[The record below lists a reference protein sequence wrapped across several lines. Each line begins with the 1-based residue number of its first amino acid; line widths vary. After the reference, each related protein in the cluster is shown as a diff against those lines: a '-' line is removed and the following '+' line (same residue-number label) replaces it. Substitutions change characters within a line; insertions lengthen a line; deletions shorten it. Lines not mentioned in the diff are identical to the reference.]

1 MKNIDINPKLL
12 FPGLG
17 FRPLP
22 PKENVESTLIWYKG
36 TDYENFKVWT
46 ESLNEFLNGT
56 KEFLESQGVQ
66 IMNQSM
72 TWWSVGE
79 SSMRDLWRNSRRL
92 PCPLKQTVV
101 D

>member
-1 MKNIDINPKLL
+1 MKNIDINQKFL

-66 IMNQSM
+66 IMNQSR
-72 TWWSVGE
+72 T
-79 SSMRDLWRNSRRL
+79 
-92 PCPLKQTVV
+92 
-101 D
+101 